1 MPDSITE
8 VTRRGI
14 MDLFALLPVVW
25 AGRLEEPEFLA
36 RLYPLRKLPSNDY
49 RYDDAYGDITQHRV
63 NNPDDWADEYIFTDP
78 RFDLLW
84 GTDENILNF
93 LAMTLHPA
101 VRSEEDAASL
111 AQQYNS
117 LLAADGFELRPDG
130 MVSGKPLYK
139 SFEFSSPNQITSLTN
154 RSITAN
160 IGNHPN
166 AQLIEHQHWGNSTI
180 SPAVGI
186 LQDTAATEMITPPA
200 KTEKIFIVHGHDDVA
215 KTYVHHFL
223 NQLTGK
229 DAVILHEQGNSSQ
242 ALIEK
247 LENAASE
254 IGYAVI
260 LLTPDDLGRA
270 KTDTELET
278 RGRQNVIFEMGY
290 FMALLGRDKVAVL
303 HQNDVAEPGDI
314 RGMLYISFNSFS
326 NDWKGKLAGELKN
339 AGFKVDLTVLTK

>member
-14 MDLFALLPVVW
+14 MDLFALLPVDW
-25 AGRLEEPEFLA
+25 SGRLEEPDFLA
-36 RLYPLRKLPSNDY
+36 RLYPLRKLASNDY
-49 RYDDAYGDITQHRV
+49 RFNDAYGDITQHRV
-63 NNPDDWADEYIFTDP
+63 NNPEDWADDYIFTDP

-84 GTDENILNF
+84 GTDENLLNF

-101 VRSEEDAASL
+101 ARSEEDAASL

-117 LLAADGFELRPDG
+117 ILATDGFELRPDG

-139 SFEFSSPNQITSLTN
+139 WFKLSPPKEIKSFGTPSSTARVGNTLT
-154 RSITAN
+154 A
-160 IGNHPN
+160 HPV
-166 AQLIEHQHWGNSTI
+166 EHRRWDDSTI

-186 LQDTAATEMITPPA
+186 QQDTGSQRSLTPPA

-223 NQLTGK
+223 NQLTGN

-247 LENAASE
+247 LEKAAEE

-260 LLTPDDLGRA
+260 LLTPDDVGRA
-270 KTDTELET
+270 KTGKDLER

-303 HQNDVAEPGDI
+303 HQSGVAEPGDI
-314 RGMLYISFNSFS
+314 RGMLYIPFNSFS

>member
-1 MPDSITE
+1 
-8 VTRRGI
+8 
-14 MDLFALLPVVW
+14 MDLFALLPVNW
-25 AGRLEEPEFLA
+25 SGRLEEPDFLA
-36 RLYPLRKLPSNDY
+36 RLYPLRRLPSNDY
-49 RYDDAYGDITQHRV
+49 RYEDAYGDITQHRV
-63 NNPDDWADEYIFTDP
+63 NNPEDWADEYIFTDP

-84 GTDENILNF
+84 GTDENLLNF

-101 VRSEEDAASL
+101 IRSEEDAASL

-117 LLAADGFELRPDG
+117 LLDADGFKFRSDG

-139 SFEFSSPNQITSLTN
+139 PFEISSPKQITPLAN

-160 IGNHPN
+160 VDNPPTVHPVD
-166 AQLIEHQHWGNSTI
+166 HQSWANSTI

-186 LQDTAATEMITPPA
+186 HQGAKAKESLTPPA

-215 KTYVHHFL
+215 KIYVHHFL
-223 NQLTGK
+223 NQLTGI
-229 DAVILHEQGNSSQ
+229 DAVVLHEQGNSSQ

-247 LENAASE
+247 LEKAADE

-260 LLTPDDLGRA
+260 LLTPDDIGRA
-270 KTDTELET
+270 KTDTELES

-314 RGMLYISFNSFS
+314 RGMLYIPFNSFS

-339 AGFKVDLTVLTK
+339 AGFRVDLTVLTK